1 MTIYPAIDLRN
12 GRCVRL
18 FQGKADQET
27 IYFEDPSE
35 PARKWR
41 EQGADNLH
49 AVDLDGAFSGSSANL
64 DAVRSILE
72 VDGLKVQLGGG
83 MRDEDSIERALALG
97 LDRVIIGTRACADP
111 EWTGSLIKRFGGERI
126 VVGID
131 ARDGLVTTKGWV
143 ETTAITALDLAA
155 RLMDLGVRWI
165 IHTDVATDGAMKG
178 PNLQAQREMAERV
191 PSCQVIASGG
201 VTTEKDVGDLDRLSQ
216 ELPNLEGVIIGKA
229 LYEGTVSLANL
240 MSR

>member
-18 FQGKADQET
+18 FQGKADEET

-41 EQGADNLH
+41 EQGADHLH
-49 AVDLDGAFSGSSANL
+49 VVDLDGAFSGSSANL
-64 DAVRSILE
+64 DAVRSILQVE
-72 VDGLKVQLGGG
+72 GLKVQLGGG
-83 MRDEDSIERALALG
+83 MRDEESIERALDLG
-97 LDRVIIGTRACADP
+97 LDRVIIGTRACVDP
-111 EWTGSLIKRFGGERI
+111 AWTGSLVQRFGCERI

-131 ARDGLVTTKGWV
+131 ARNGLVTTKGWV
-143 ETTAITALDLAA
+143 ETTEVTALDLAGQ
-155 RLMDLGVRWI
+155 LMDLGVKWI

-178 PNLQAQREMAERV
+178 PNLGAQREMAERV
-191 PSCQVIASGG
+191 PNCQVIASGG
-201 VTTEKDVGDLDRLSQ
+201 VTTEQDVWDLDKLSQ

-229 LYEGTVSLANL
+229 LYEATVSLANL
-240 MSR
+240 IT